1 MNKTENYHIPVLL
14 EPSVNGLDVQSNK
27 IYVDVTF
34 GGGGHSKLISDK
46 LNGSGHLYVFDQ
58 DADAQKN
65 AWKESNFTF
74 IPSNFKYMT
83 NHLHALGVKKVDGIL
98 ADLGVSSHQF
108 NEFERGFSFRS
119 DAFLDMRMNQRAG
132 LSASNVINQY
142 EEKDLV
148 RVFREFGELKNA
160 FKVASRIVLKREE
173 QKIDSTHK
181 LMNAIQ
187 DMAPAKKR
195 NQFLAQVF
203 QAIRI
208 EVNQELEVLKSF
220 LLQCEKL
227 LNPNGRLVVISYHS
241 LEDRL
246 VKNFFKKGD
255 FSGME
260 QKDFFGHSQKPF
272 DEINRK
278 VIVPDEVELK
288 RNSRSRSA
296 KLRIGKRNGK

>member
-14 EPSVNGLDVQSNK
+14 EPSINGLNIQSNK
-27 IYVDVTF
+27 LYVDVTF

-65 AWKESNFTF
+65 AWKASNFTF

-119 DAFLDMRMNQRAG
+119 DAFLDMRMNQHAS
-132 LSASNVINQY
+132 LSASEVVNQY

-160 FKVASRIVLKREE
+160 YKVASRIVLKREE
-173 QKIDSTHK
+173 GKIDSTHK

-227 LNPNGRLVVISYHS
+227 LNVDGRLCNIYHS

-260 QKDFFGHSQKPF
+260 QKDLFGHSKKPF

-278 VIVPDEVELK
+278 VIIPDEVELK

-296 KLRIGKRNGK
+296 KLRIGKRNDQ

>member
-14 EPSVNGLDVQSNK
+14 EPSINGLNIQSNK
-27 IYVDVTF
+27 LYVDVTF

-65 AWKESNFTF
+65 AWKASNFTF

-119 DAFLDMRMNQRAG
+119 DAFLDMRMNQHAS
-132 LSASNVINQY
+132 LSASEVVNQY
-142 EEKDLV
+142 EENDLV

-160 FKVASRIVLKREE
+160 YKVASRIVLKREE
-173 QKIDSTHK
+173 GKIDSTHK

-227 LNPNGRLVVISYHS
+227 LNVDGRLVVISYHS

-260 QKDFFGHSQKPF
+260 QKDLFGHSQKPF

-278 VIVPDEVELK
+278 VIIPDEVELK

-296 KLRIGKRNGK
+296 KLRIGKRNDQ

>member
-1 MNKTENYHIPVLL
+1 MNKTEDYHIPVLL
-14 EPSVNGLDVQSNK
+14 EPSINGLNIQSNK
-27 IYVDVTF
+27 LYVDVTF

-65 AWKESNFTF
+65 AWKASNFTF

-119 DAFLDMRMNQRAG
+119 DSFLDMRMNQHAS
-132 LSASNVINQY
+132 LSASEVVNQY

-160 FKVASRIVLKREE
+160 YKVASRIVLKREE
-173 QKIDSTHK
+173 GKIDSTHK

-227 LNPNGRLVVISYHS
+227 LNVDGRLVVISYHS

-246 VKNFFKKGD
+246 VKNFLKKGD

-260 QKDFFGHSQKPF
+260 QKNLFGHSQKPF

-278 VIVPDEVELK
+278 VIIPDEVELK

-296 KLRIGKRNGK
+296 KLRIGKRNDQ

>member
-14 EPSVNGLDVQSNK
+14 EPSINGLNIQSNK
-27 IYVDVTF
+27 LYVDVTF

-65 AWKESNFTF
+65 AWKASNFTF

-119 DAFLDMRMNQRAG
+119 DAFLDMRMNQHAG
-132 LSASNVINQY
+132 LSASDVINQY
-142 EEKDLV
+142 EEKDLA

-160 FKVASRIVLKREE
+160 YKVASRIVLKREE
-173 QKIDSTHK
+173 GKIDSTHK

-227 LNPNGRLVVISYHS
+227 LNVDGRLVVISYHS

-278 VIVPDEVELK
+278 VIVPDELELK

-296 KLRIGKRNGK
+296 KLRIGKRNDQ

>member
-14 EPSVNGLDVQSNK
+14 EPSINGLNIQSNK
-27 IYVDVTF
+27 LYVDVTF

-65 AWKESNFTF
+65 AWKASNFTF

-119 DAFLDMRMNQRAG
+119 DAFLDMRMNQHAS
-132 LSASNVINQY
+132 LSASEVVNQY
-142 EEKDLV
+142 GEKDLV

-160 FKVASRIVLKREE
+160 YKVASRIVLKREE
-173 QKIDSTHK
+173 GKIDSTHK

-227 LNPNGRLVVISYHS
+227 LNVDGRLVVISYHS

-260 QKDFFGHSQKPF
+260 QKNLFGHSQKPF

-278 VIVPDEVELK
+278 VIIPDEVELK

-296 KLRIGKRNGK
+296 KLRIGKRNDQ

>member
-14 EPSVNGLDVQSNK
+14 EPSINGLNIQSNK
-27 IYVDVTF
+27 LYVDVTF

-65 AWKESNFTF
+65 AWKASNFTF

-119 DAFLDMRMNQRAG
+119 DAFLDMRMNQHAS
-132 LSASNVINQY
+132 LSASEVINQY

-160 FKVASRIVLKREE
+160 YKLASRIVLKREE
-173 QKIDSTHK
+173 GKIDSTHK

-227 LNPNGRLVVISYHS
+227 LNVDGRLVVISYHS

-255 FSGME
+255 FSGIE
-260 QKDFFGHSQKPF
+260 QKNLFGHSQKPF

-278 VIVPDEVELK
+278 VIIPDEVELK

-296 KLRIGKRNGK
+296 KLRIGKRNDQ

>member
-14 EPSVNGLDVQSNK
+14 EPSINGLNIQSNK
-27 IYVDVTF
+27 LYVDVTF

-65 AWKESNFTF
+65 AWKASNFTF

-119 DAFLDMRMNQRAG
+119 DAFLDMRMNQHAS
-132 LSASNVINQY
+132 LSASEVINQY

-160 FKVASRIVLKREE
+160 YKVASRIVLKREE
-173 QKIDSTHK
+173 GKIDSTHK

-187 DMAPAKKR
+187 DMAPVKKR

-227 LNPNGRLVVISYHS
+227 LNVDGRLVVISYHS

-260 QKDFFGHSQKPF
+260 KKDFFGHLQKPF

-278 VIVPDEVELK
+278 VIVPDELELK

-296 KLRIGKRNGK
+296 KLRIGKRNDK